1 MQQPLAIERRAMG
14 RPPKQ
19 PGAAIHRRVTERI
32 QDKEADDWVA
42 AMTFAMASP
51 DGGGGLGMAPTVHTT
66 VQWSQAPMAGAGE
79 PERLQALMNKVAIQL
94 RRWTGRPAVWLYAR
108 EGGLKK
114 GVHLHLLAYVP
125 PAKIPDFDAAMKR
138 WVAAGADSFD
148 ARAVKTVPVWS
159 ADLDTLRSYFLK
171 EGTDEVH
178 DRHGVLDSHRDKR
191 NRYPIPVAGQR
202 LKASHAIGPTARAK
216 HRLTATGGQHVSEH

>member
-1 MQQPLAIERRAMG
+1 MQPPLAFARRAVG

-32 QDKEADDWVA
+32 GITEANDWRA
-42 AMTFAMASP
+42 AITFAVARA

-66 VQWSQAPMAGAGE
+66 VQWSQAPMAGVGE

-114 GVHLHLLAYVP
+114 GVHLHLLAHVP
-125 PAKIPDFDAAMKR
+125 PAKIPAFKIAMKR
-138 WVAAGADSFD
+138 WVEAGADSFN
-148 ARAVKTVPVWS
+148 ARAVETKEIWS
-159 ADLDTLRSYFLK
+159 ATPEDLISYLLK

-178 DRHGVLDSHRDKR
+178 ERHAVRDEHREKR
-191 NRYPIPVAGQR
+191 SDIPVAGQR
-202 LKASHAIGPTARAK
+202 LKASHAIGPTARAQ